1 MPRIIFTEDQKICF
15 FEWLE
20 MLDLTLRVRT
30 NYRGFCAA
38 EIPGATFPYL
48 GPVLMILSKL
58 LPSVRDPI
66 TTYWYGTH
74 VAAIGALVA
83 LIRGNRIVLPSGR
96 TQVVPGMLAAP
107 SREEIDDALAAAK
120 KGGRIAC

>member
-1 MPRIIFTEDQKICF
+1 MPKTIFDKKQKICF

-30 NYRGFCAA
+30 NYRGFYAA

-48 GPVLMILSKL
+48 GTVLMILSKL

-74 VAAIGALVA
+74 VVAIGALVEM
-83 LIRGNRIVLPSGR
+83 IRGTKIVLPSGR
-96 TQVVPGMLAAP
+96 TQEVPEMLAAP
-107 SREEIDDALAAAK
+107 SREEIYNALATAK
-120 KGGRIAC
+120 KEAE